1 MKRVLGV
8 ASLFVLLLPAG
19 YVFAETAQDVLKKV
33 EEKQN
38 EAKDAEI
45 GVKITTI
52 EKDGTR
58 KTKEGII
65 YQKGEDKRVFK
76 FTSPADIQGLSILSM
91 GKDTRYIYLP
101 EFKKVRRIAGH
112 IKNQSFGG
120 TDFTNDEISS
130 TKYSDDYEA
139 VELQE
144 SGDSKIIVLKKKSSS
159 DREFDKIVA
168 EVTSD
173 YIIRKA
179 EMYKGDKLQKILT
192 VSNIKK
198 HGKYT
203 IGEKMEMRDVI
214 KNHSTEMEMVKIEFD
229 KGLSDDIFT
238 ERFLK
243 R

>member
-1 MKRVLGV
+1 MKK
-8 ASLFVLLLPAG
+8 SLFLILLS
-19 YVFAETAQDVLKKV
+19 VFFAFTVYSETAEEVLKKV
-33 EEKQN
+33 EAKQN

-45 GVKITTI
+45 TVKITTI
-52 EKDGTR
+52 EKDGTQ
-58 KTKEGII
+58 KTKEGLI
-65 YQKGEDKRVFK
+65 YQKGDEKRVFK
-76 FTSPADIQGLSILSM
+76 FTSPADIKGLSVLST
-91 GKDTRYIYLP
+91 GRDTSFIYLP

-130 TKYSDDYEA
+130 TKYSDDYDA
-139 VELQE
+139 VELKE
-144 SGDSKIIVLKKKSSS
+144 GEGIKTLTLKKKSSS
-159 DREFDKIVA
+159 DREFDRIVV

-179 EMYKGDKLQKILT
+179 EMYKGDKINKVLS
-192 VSNIKK
+192 VSNINK

-203 IGEKMEMRDVI
+203 IGEKMEMKDVI
-214 KNHSTEMEMVKIEFD
+214 KNHSTIMEFTKIEFD

-243 R
+243 K

>member
-1 MKRVLGV
+1 MKKVILFF
-8 ASLFVLLLPAG
+8 SLFFLFSLVAYP
-19 YVFAETAQDVLKKV
+19 ETATDVLKKV
-33 EEKQN
+33 ESRQN

-45 GVKITTI
+45 QVKITTV

-65 YQKGEDKRVFK
+65 YQKGEEKRVFK
-76 FTSPADIQGLSILSM
+76 FTSPADIKGLAVLST

-112 IKNQSFGG
+112 VKNQSFGG

-139 VELQE
+139 VELKE
-144 SGDSKIIVLKKKSSS
+144 GAETKTLILKRKEGS

-173 YIIRKA
+173 YIIKKA
-179 EMYKGDKLQKILT
+179 EMYKNDKVVKVLE
-192 VSNIKK
+192 VSNINR
-198 HGKYT
+198 HGKYV
-203 IGEKMEMRDVI
+203 IGEKMVMKDLT
-214 KNHSTEMEMVKIEFD
+214 KNHSTEMEMTKIEFD
-229 KGLSDDIFT
+229 KGLGDDIFT

-243 R
+243 K